1 MTMHFHHLHFYVR
14 NTERWKQWFI
24 RKLAFQSAS
33 TGLAS
38 VARGVAVLVQGHVEI
53 RLSSPAEDAAA
64 KAYLEK
70 HPPGLVDVAFATEHF
85 EAALSHAR
93 AQGAQLLSP
102 VTLNAAGQ
110 RQCLLKGWAHLRHT
124 LVEVSPDWVKSRQ
137 ARLFEAGDWAVEAS
151 SQNLN
156 PQVALSDIDHVVINV
171 PQGELAIAA
180 TWYQKMFGLEP
191 GQQFEINTA
200 HSGLRSLVLV
210 HPDGPVQLP
219 INEPSSSN
227 SQIQE
232 FLDHNG
238 GTGVQHVALRSP
250 DAVSAIAQF
259 RQQGLD
265 LLQVPAA
272 YYDSL
277 PQRPDCPLKDLRAIR
292 EQQLLI
298 DWPQGGNQGMLL
310 QTFTRPIFAEPTFFF
325 EIIER
330 SRYQAHG
337 RLQSTQGFGEGN
349 FQALF
354 EAIERT
360 QAERGSLQ

>member
-1 MTMHFHHLHFYVR
+1 MTMYFHHLHFYVR
-14 NTERWKQWFI
+14 NTERWKRWFI
-24 RKLAFQSAS
+24 RKLAFQTVSA
-33 TGLAS
+33 GLLAAAHSS
-38 VARGVAVLVQGHVEI
+38 VALVQGGIEI
-53 RLSSPAEDAAA
+53 RLSSPADDAAA
-64 KAYLEK
+64 QTYLNR

-93 AQGAQLLSP
+93 AQGAHLLSP
-102 VTLNAAGQ
+102 VTLNGVGQ
-110 RQCLLKGWAHLRHT
+110 RQCLLGGWAHLRHT
-124 LVEVSPDWVKSRQ
+124 LVEVSPAWVECRRANTYGADGAMLGPQ
-137 ARLFEAGDWAVEAS
+137 A
-151 SQNLN
+151 
-156 PQVALSDIDHVVINV
+156 ALSNIDHVVINV

-180 TWYQKMFGLEP
+180 AWYQKMFGLQP

-210 HPDGPVQLP
+210 HPEGSVQLP

-232 FLDHNG
+232 FLTHNG

-250 DAVSAIAQF
+250 DAVSAIARF

-265 LLQVPAA
+265 LLQVPAS
-272 YYDSL
+272 YYDNL
-277 PQRPDCPLKDLRAIR
+277 PQRLNCPLQDLRDIR
-292 EQQLLI
+292 EQQLLL
-298 DWPQGGNQGMLL
+298 DWPQGGHQGMLL
-310 QTFTRPIFAEPTFFF
+310 QTFTQPIFAEPTFFF

-330 SRYQAHG
+330 SYYQAQG
-337 RLQSTQGFGEGN
+337 QLRSTQGFGEGN

-360 QAERGSLQ
+360 QAERGSLR